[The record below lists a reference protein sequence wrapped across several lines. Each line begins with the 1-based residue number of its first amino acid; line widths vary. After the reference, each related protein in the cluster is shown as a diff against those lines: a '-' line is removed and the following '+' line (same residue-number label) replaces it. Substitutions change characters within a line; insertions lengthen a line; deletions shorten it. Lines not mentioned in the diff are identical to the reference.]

1 MHAINKGTM
10 SMRVYVP
17 RSIDHNNTYARIKKT
32 NLPMRAKISKFDVH
46 LLTTDLSE
54 KSLIVKIF
62 LLLLRFF
69 ATDEE
74 LVVDVD

>member
-32 NLPMRAKISKFDVH
+32 NLPMRAKISKFEAH
-46 LLTTDLSE
+46 
-54 KSLIVKIF
+54 
-62 LLLLRFF
+62 
-69 ATDEE
+69 
-74 LVVDVD
+74 